1 MLSRIFQKS
10 EQKVEEPEKKWLPSW
25 QFKSSGIDV
34 MREFLAASDRKLYV
48 LDFANASNSKL
59 EFILKYDAVYT
70 PVGVITQITNSP
82 TRDSTGKLN
91 LRQLFR
97 HIEKYKSKRKFNLI
111 FVWDLFSYMSRSDI
125 IYLMAYISSH
135 CHVGARLFAI
145 SWLTN
150 QIPREPGLFDVTPD
164 SKLIYETVTSDTTR
178 CPKYSTPALVEMMPS
193 FVPSKLSVTR
203 SGMLEVV
210 LEFKTLENA
219 PDPTIIPSEQLS
231 AHHRN

>member
-10 EQKVEEPEKKWLPSW
+10 EKKIEEPENIWLPSW

-34 MREFLAASDRKLYV
+34 VQEYLATSHRKLYV
-48 LDFANASNSKL
+48 LDFANANNSKL
-59 EFILKYDAVYT
+59 EFILRYNAVYT

-82 TRDSTGKLN
+82 TRDSAGKIN

-97 HIEKYKSKRKFNLI
+97 HIEKYKPKRKYNLI
-111 FVWDLFSYMSRSDI
+111 FAWDLFNYMSRSDI
-125 IYLMAYISSH
+125 IHLMAYISSY
-135 CHVGARLFAI
+135 CHPGARLFAI

-150 QIPREPGLFDVTPD
+150 QMPNKPGVFDVLPNRN
-164 SKLIYETVTSDTTR
+164 LFYETLTLDKAR
-178 CPKYSTPALVEMMPS
+178 CPKFSTPALVEMMPS

-210 LEFKTLENA
+210 LEFKALQNT
-219 PDPTIIPSEQLS
+219 PDPNVIPSGQLS
-231 AHHRN
+231 AHHRY